1 MHFVERRGR
10 TCRGDGGEAS
20 RYPRMITDAGPFAQR
35 SDLKWPETL
44 IIRWCP
50 ALERIGRTPGTGSR
64 QRSTPH
70 ATLGQRG
77 LSSCC
82 SPHSPLHPN
91 VPGRATPWPG
101 KVVHIPLVVSFQRT
115 PHAVYRPRI
124 ARLTRRRAG
133 R

>member
-64 QRSTPH
+64 GGAPLTPRCVIAGSAH
-70 ATLGQRG
+70 AAVRTALCTQ
-77 LSSCC
+77 
-82 SPHSPLHPN
+82 
-91 VPGRATPWPG
+91 TF
-101 KVVHIPLVVSFQRT
+101 LVVR
-115 PHAVYRPRI
+115 PHGRG
-124 ARLTRRRAG
+124 RLSTFRWQ
-133 R
+133 